1 MPQATDAE
9 ILRCAV
15 NENRIV
21 VTNDKDF
28 GEMIFRGGRA
38 HCGVILLRLR
48 DEQGEN
54 KVRVLANVLAQI
66 GNRLSHC
73 YVVATEIGF
82 RVR

>member
-1 MPQATDAE
+1 MPQATDVE
-9 ILRCAV
+9 ILRRAV

-28 GEMIFRGGRA
+28 GEMIFRGEHS

-54 KVRVLANVLAQI
+54 KVRVLANVLTQI
-66 GNRLSHC
+66 GNRLPYC